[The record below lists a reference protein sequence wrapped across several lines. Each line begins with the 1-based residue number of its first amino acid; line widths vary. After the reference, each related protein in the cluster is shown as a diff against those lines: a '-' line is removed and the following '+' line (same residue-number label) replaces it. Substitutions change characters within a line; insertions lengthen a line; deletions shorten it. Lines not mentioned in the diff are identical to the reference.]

1 VIVGTKDTIVAPQSA
16 AGQIFLNYHEGPEK
30 LDVFETDHVF
40 DAFTGPAT
48 LDQKMVPATLEWLK
62 ANP

>member
-1 VIVGTKDTIVAPQSA
+1 VAPQSA